1 MNTVTIPRKIA
12 GGTDDLVVIS
22 RKEYEN
28 LLRARAQARGEI
40 PMTPNVK
47 RALLRSRKNMK
58 SGKMLS
64 IDDVKRRLASRS

>member
-28 LLRARAQARGEI
+28 LLRTRAQARGEV
-40 PMTPNVK
+40 PMTQNVK

>member
-1 MNTVTIPRKIA
+1 MNTVAIPRKIA

-22 RKEYEN
+22 RREYET
-28 LLRARAQARGEI
+28 LLRTRARARGEI
-40 PMTPNVK
+40 PMTLGVK

-58 SGKMLS
+58 AGTMLS

>member
-1 MNTVTIPRKIA
+1 MNTVTIPRSVA
-12 GGTDDLVVIS
+12 GGTDDLIVIS

-28 LLRARAQARGEI
+28 LLRTRGQARGEI

-58 SGKMLS
+58 AGKMLS